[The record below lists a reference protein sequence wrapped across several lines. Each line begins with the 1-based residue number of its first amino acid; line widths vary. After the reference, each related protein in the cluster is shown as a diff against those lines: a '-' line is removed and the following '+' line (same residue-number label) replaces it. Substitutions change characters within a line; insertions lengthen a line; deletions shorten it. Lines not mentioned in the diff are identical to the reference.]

1 MALTSRKQ
9 FLLGGAL
16 LGAGGL
22 ATGWFGTGLV
32 AYMGA
37 APDTPWKALT
47 ADEAKV
53 LDRLAEELIPADPPS
68 AEFPE
73 GIPGAHDAK
82 VVRFIDWQLAK
93 DAPFER
99 DLPTYREHL
108 AKIGDLPAAE
118 VERKF
123 PKFFD
128 LALKHVKLGFY
139 GHPCHGGNAGWASYR
154 MLGLPGP
161 SVTGRNIP
169 GKESHL

>member
-9 FLLGGAL
+9 FLLGGAV
-16 LGAGGL
+16 LGAGGIV
-22 ATGWFGTGLV
+22 AGWFGAGLV
-32 AYMGA
+32 EYMGA

-47 ADEAKV
+47 ADEAAV

-82 VVRFIDWQLAK
+82 VVRFIDWQLAAG
-93 DAPFER
+93 APYER
-99 DLPTYREHL
+99 HLPAYREHL
-108 AKIGDLPAAE
+108 AKIKDLPAAE
-118 VERKF
+118 VEKKF

-128 LALKHVKLGFY
+128 LVLTHAKQGFY

-161 SVTGRNIP
+161 SVTGRNVP
-169 GKESHL
+169 GKENHL

>member
-1 MALTSRKQ
+1 MALTSRKR
-9 FLLGGAL
+9 FLLGGVF
-16 LGAGGL
+16 LGAGGI
-22 ATGWFGTGLV
+22 ATGWFGAGLV
-32 AYMGA
+32 EYMGA
-37 APDTPWKALT
+37 ASDTPWKALT
-47 ADEAKV
+47 ADEAKI
-53 LDRLAEELIPADPPS
+53 LDRFAEELIPSDPPS
-68 AEFPE
+68 AEFPD

-99 DLPTYREHL
+99 DLATYREHL
-108 AKIGDLPAAE
+108 ARSANLSAAE
-118 VERKF
+118 VEKKF

-139 GHPCHGGNAGWASYR
+139 GHPVHGGNADWASYR

-169 GKESHL
+169 GKENHL